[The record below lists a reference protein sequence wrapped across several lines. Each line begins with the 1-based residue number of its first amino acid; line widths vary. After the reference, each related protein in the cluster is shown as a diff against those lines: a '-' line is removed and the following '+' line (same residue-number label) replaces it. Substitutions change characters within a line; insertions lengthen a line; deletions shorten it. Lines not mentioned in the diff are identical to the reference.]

1 MDFSLANKQDKREA
15 FGKNEILEHL
25 QIKQIL
31 NDNRTLCRLVKKIEL
46 VSKEK
51 DF

>member
-1 MDFSLANKQDKREA
+1 LDSSLANKQDRREA
-15 FGKNEILEHL
+15 LGKNEILEHL

-31 NDNRTLCRLVKKIEL
+31 NDNRTLCRLVKKIEF
-46 VSKEK
+46 VSKGK